1 MLDISS
7 PTPSSSGIK
16 TKEPSQLLAE
26 KQRKIENDEEI
37 RREAKKQDRGQYRK
51 KEKDRNR

>member
-26 KQRKIENDEEI
+26 KQRKRENEEER
-37 RREAKKQDRGQYRK
+37 RREAKKHDIGQYRK
-51 KEKDRNR
+51 EEKDRSR

>member
-26 KQRKIENDEEI
+26 KQRKRENKEER
-37 RREAKKQDRGQYRK
+37 RREAKKQSRGQYRK
-51 KEKDRNR
+51 EDKDRNR

>member
-16 TKEPSQLLAE
+16 PKEPSQLLAE
-26 KQRKIENDEEI
+26 KQRKIENEEER
-37 RREAKKQDRGQYRK
+37 RREAKKQSRGQDRK
-51 KEKDRNR
+51 RGEG

>member
-26 KQRKIENDEEI
+26 KHRKIENEEER
-37 RREAKKQDRGQYRK
+37 RREAKKQGREQERK
-51 KEKDRNR
+51 EKKDRNR